1 MDSNYH
7 NVCHRGCMIDI
18 IDREWMMDVLPNDDI
33 TIILPND
40 NSSKNPIQNTL
51 SQLTN
56 NHPSLATHPLFVE
69 DGVAIADMKDNSILG
84 DNHLQGIDRP
94 PSEFVHHVNEW
105 NDLNLFSL
113 LERQD
118 ETD

>member
-7 NVCHRGCMIDI
+7 NVCHKGVMIDI
-18 IDREWMMDVLPNDDI
+18 VDREWMVDVLPNDDI

-40 NSSKNPIQNTL
+40 TTSKNPIQSTL

-56 NHPSLATHPLFVE
+56 NHPSLATHPLFIE
-69 DGVAIADMKDNSILG
+69 DGAMTDMKDNSILG
-84 DNHLQGIDRP
+84 ADNHMSGDRP
-94 PSEFVHHVNEW
+94 PTDLAHLNEW

-113 LERQD
+113 IRQD